1 MRNSLTLICVLCCW
15 FGMARKAI
23 SAQLP
28 ATSGQT
34 CSPAMLDVS
43 ALPGPPSFTYGG
55 HLFVLEVQNI
65 SRAACS
71 IQAPLVALAPASD
84 TNNQP
89 FYTAWRNGDPGQDTH
104 EFEPRVLER
113 GGWAHLLLMWTSR
126 AGPELSCNLYSE
138 VRIGFSYQWQQ
149 RTDPAVEIHHL
160 WIRACGPFGVSGYR
174 LGRYS
179 SASPVPQKW
188 LDWFGTGGLRG
199 VAFPSP
205 TASTEVATASP
216 ALTLSAKAR
225 RAMLGDRLFALKLN
239 FPRLAGQGCAFSQLR
254 KRESDG
260 NTVILMQ
267 QCDDSAMDKSAA
279 APPVPWYHEPGV
291 IGLYMAKGNLD
302 FAPQRTGP
310 LVYEITAPVGL
321 GKGKKGG
328 ERYARARVDLVARDP
343 ALPGQAA
350 VLDPLP
356 ACAPAQLRMDSLSPV
371 TSTPLKTLRAYN
383 ATNISPQ
390 ACSLAGV
397 PRTRGLDD
405 KGNYQPFLPP
415 ACPNCENELFMPRP
429 NGRIDLKQG
438 ETAHLLAGGAR
449 NERGAGRCITTPKF
463 EFSLNRDAGLAGSG
477 NTGPLPADEAQSL
490 TLPFE
495 GDDCVSIDISA
506 WRQGPYDGD
515 PLNLHLAK
523 LAQAS
528 EPAPIPSDC
537 NKPELLAHGRPHLIE
552 GTHDPEYGLS
562 MEQHEFVRDE
572 PVPLYLWTYNS
583 SDHPIE
589 LGSCIEP
596 AYLKAG
602 GFVLYDA
609 YGHRV
614 LNKGQIATD
623 KQCKADPSGIYNP
636 LECTVNAG
644 PFQLPAHTCTNSR
657 IDLAKDYEL
666 PPGEYTLSTRD
677 PGDTVSCPRRGDKPY
692 KPNPATDIGFKVL
705 QP

>member
-1 MRNSLTLICVLCCW
+1 MRNSLTLICVLYCW
-15 FGMARKAI
+15 FGIAGKTV
-23 SAQLP
+23 SAQP
-28 ATSGQT
+28 AAPERI

-43 ALPGPPSFTYGG
+43 ALPAPPSFTYGG

-65 SRAACS
+65 SQAACS
-71 IQAPLVALAPASD
+71 IQPPQVALAPASD

-89 FYTAWRNGDPGQDTH
+89 FYAAWRSGDPGQDTH
-104 EFEPRVLER
+104 EFQPQVLEP
-113 GGWAHLLLMWTSR
+113 GAWVHMLFAWTSR
-126 AGPELSCNLYSE
+126 AAPELNCDLYSE
-138 VRIGFSYQWQQ
+138 VRLGFSYGWQE
-149 RTDPAVEIHHL
+149 RNEPWIEIRHL
-160 WIRACGPFGVSGYR
+160 WIRACGPFGVTGYR
-174 LGRYS
+174 PGKYS

-188 LDWFGTGGLRG
+188 LDWYAPLGLHEFD
-199 VAFPSP
+199 FPAP
-205 TASTEVATASP
+205 AASTEIATTSP
-216 ALTLSAKAR
+216 LLSLSAQAKR
-225 RAMLGDRLFALKLN
+225 TMLGERLFSLKLN
-239 FPRLAGQGCAFSQLR
+239 FPRLAVQGCAFSQLR

-260 NTVILMQ
+260 STVILMQ
-267 QCDDSAMDKSAA
+267 QCDDSAPRKG
-279 APPVPWYHEPGV
+279 PVPPAVLPWYAPGV
-291 IGLYMAKGNLD
+291 MGLYMAKGNLD
-302 FAPQRTGP
+302 FSPNHFGP
-310 LVYEITAPVGL
+310 LEYDVTAPIGRN
-321 GKGKKGG
+321 KGKKAAVQ
-328 ERYARARVDLVARDP
+328 YARTRVDLIARDP
-343 ALPGQAA
+343 ALPKQAI

-356 ACAPAQLRMDSLSPV
+356 ACTASQLRVASLPPV
-371 TSTPLKTLRAYN
+371 ISTPLKTLRAYD

-415 ACPNCENELFMPRP
+415 ACPNCENELFAPRP

-438 ETAHLLAGGAR
+438 ETAHLLAGGGG
-449 NERGAGRCITTPKF
+449 NERGAGRCTTTPKF
-463 EFSLNRDAGLAGSG
+463 EFSLNRDAGLAASG

-495 GDDCVSIDISA
+495 GEDCVSIDISA

-515 PLNLHLAK
+515 PLNLHQAK

-528 EPAPIPSDC
+528 EPAPIPSEC
-537 NKPELLAHGRPHLIE
+537 NKPELLAHGRPHPIE
-552 GTHDPEYGLS
+552 GTHDPEYDLS
-562 MEQHEFVRDE
+562 MEQQEFVRDE
-572 PVPLYLWTYNS
+572 PIPLYLWTNNS
-583 SDHPIE
+583 TDHPIE
-589 LGSCIEP
+589 LGSCAEP
-596 AYLKAG
+596 AYFKAG

-614 LNKGQIATD
+614 LNKSQIASD

-636 LECTVNAG
+636 LVCTVNAG

-677 PGDTVSCPRRGDKPY
+677 PGDTAFCPRRGDKPY
-692 KPNPATDIGFKVL
+692 KPDPATDIGFKVL